1 MASFTIN
8 AILGHSPPNYNK
20 ANDSVPPDEAYE
32 TTTDITEADDVA
44 EKREFGQGQEEEKM
58 DGSLSHNDLNFNKS
72 RRRRTAFTSSQL
84 KSLEQMF
91 NDKKYLTISERNNLA
106 KNLHLTDT
114 QIKTWFQNRRTKWKK
129 QMAPDF
135 ESSLRWDERN
145 SLPCHLQ
152 AAGYPCCSRELA
164 NPLYQVPFQNLNTT
178 RFCPSSNLQI
188 VYGNMS
194 TLQPFSPS
202 YGYFNG

>member
-1 MASFTIN
+1 
-8 AILGHSPPNYNK
+8 
-20 ANDSVPPDEAYE
+20 
-32 TTTDITEADDVA
+32 
-44 EKREFGQGQEEEKM
+44 M

-135 ESSLRWDERN
+135 EASLRWDERN

-152 AAGYPCCSRELA
+152 AAGHPCCSRELA
-164 NPLYQVPFQNLNTT
+164 TPLYQVPFQNLNTT

-194 TLQPFSPS
+194 TLQPFSPG